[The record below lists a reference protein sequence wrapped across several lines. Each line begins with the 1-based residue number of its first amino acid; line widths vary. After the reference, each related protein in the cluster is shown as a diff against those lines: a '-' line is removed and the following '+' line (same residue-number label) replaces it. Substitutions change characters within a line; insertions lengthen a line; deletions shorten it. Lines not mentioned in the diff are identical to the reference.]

1 MKCVHHYVLIFMD
14 IEMPGLNGFD
24 TSKQVIIIELNI

>member
-1 MKCVHHYVLIFMD
+1 MD

-24 TSKQVIIIELNI
+24 TTKQVINYLIFIYIYLNNIDGRY

>member
-1 MKCVHHYVLIFMD
+1 MD

-24 TSKQVIIIELNI
+24 TTKQVIKYLIFIYIFKNFDGRY